1 VGVAVVGKPAETVVR
16 GLAPRGHGGFGSGMR
31 ITGGNARGIPLR
43 VPKGDATRP
52 AMDRLR
58 QSVFS
63 SLGALVVDARFVDLF
78 AGSGSYGLEAW
89 SRGASGGAFV
99 EQGREALECL
109 RTNLAAVA
117 KSMQADAG
125 ACAVSKA
132 DALTWTPADGAR
144 TGLVFCDP
152 PYAMIAEN
160 AQRIFAQFD
169 RLLLPGREGL
179 VVFEMPGELQL
190 AEPGWECVK
199 RLGGGGPR
207 EATACFYR
215 RVAVA

>member
-1 VGVAVVGKPAETVVR
+1 
-16 GLAPRGHGGFGSGMR
+16 MR

-58 QSVFS
+58 QSIFS

-89 SRGASGGAFV
+89 SRGASGGTFV

-109 RTNLAAVA
+109 RTNLEAVA
-117 KSMQADAG
+117 KSLQANAR
-125 ACAVSKA
+125 ACTVSKA
-132 DALTWTPADGAR
+132 DALTWTPPDGGRA
-144 TGLVFCDP
+144 GLIFADP
-152 PYAMIAEN
+152 PYAIIGQQPE
-160 AQRIFAQFD
+160 RFFAQFD
-169 RLLLPGREGL
+169 RLLVPGREGL

-190 AEPGWECVK
+190 AAPGWELVK
-199 RLGGGGPR
+199 RLGGGPR
-207 EATACFYR
+207 EASACFYR
-215 RVAVA
+215 RVSRDVET

>member
-1 VGVAVVGKPAETVVR
+1 
-16 GLAPRGHGGFGSGMR
+16 MR

-58 QSVFS
+58 QAVFS
-63 SLGALVVDARFVDLF
+63 SLGALVVEVRFVDLF
-78 AGSGSYGLEAW
+78 AGSGAYGLEAW

-109 RTNLAAVA
+109 RTNLSAVA
-117 KSMQADAG
+117 KSLRAEER

-132 DALTWTPADGAR
+132 DALTWTPTDGTRA
-144 TGLVFCDP
+144 GLVFCDP
-152 PYAMIAEN
+152 PYAMIRESAV
-160 AQRIFAQFD
+160 RIFAQFD
-169 RLLLPGREGL
+169 RLLQPGREGL
-179 VVFEMPGELQL
+179 AVFEMPGELQL

-199 RLGGGGPR
+199 RLGGGPR

-215 RVAVA
+215 RAAPAATPQAMA

>member
-1 VGVAVVGKPAETVVR
+1 MARACAAGA
-16 GLAPRGHGGFGSGMR
+16 GGFGSGMR

-89 SRGASGGAFV
+89 SRGASGGTFV

-117 KSMQADAG
+117 KSLQAEAR
-125 ACAVSKA
+125 ACGVTKA
-132 DALTWTPADGAR
+132 DALTWTPTDGAR
-144 TGLVFCDP
+144 VGLVFCDP
-152 PYAMIAEN
+152 PYAIIAEN

-179 VVFEMPGELQL
+179 AVFEMPGGLQL

-199 RLGGGGPR
+199 RLGGGDPR
-207 EATACFYR
+207 AATACFYR
-215 RVAVA
+215 RVAAV

>member
-1 VGVAVVGKPAETVVR
+1 
-16 GLAPRGHGGFGSGMR
+16 MR

-63 SLGALVVDARFVDLF
+63 SLGALVVDVRFVDLF

-89 SRGASGGAFV
+89 SRGASGGTFV

-117 KSMQADAG
+117 KSLQADARV
-125 ACAVSKA
+125 CAVSKA
-132 DALTWTPADGAR
+132 DALTWSPPDGAR
-144 TGLVFCDP
+144 AGLVFADP
-152 PYAMIAEN
+152 PYAMIAE
-160 AQRIFAQFD
+160 QPSRFFAQFD
-169 RLLLPGREGL
+169 RLLVPGREGL
-179 VVFEMPGELQL
+179 VVFEMPGDLHL
-190 AEPGWECVK
+190 GEPGWELVK

-215 RVAVA
+215 RVVAATP

>member
-1 VGVAVVGKPAETVVR
+1 MR
-16 GLAPRGHGGFGSGMR
+16 GLAPRGRAGFGSGMR

-63 SLGALVVDARFVDLF
+63 SLGALVVDTRFVDLF

-89 SRGASGGAFV
+89 SRGASGGVFV

-117 KSMQADAG
+117 KSLRADER

-132 DALTWTPADGAR
+132 DALTWSPPDGTRA
-144 TGLVFCDP
+144 GLVFCDP
-152 PYAMIAEN
+152 PYAMIRESAP
-160 AQRIFAQFD
+160 RIFAQFD

-199 RLGGGGPR
+199 RLGGGPR

-215 RVAVA
+215 RVAVAAPQALA

>member
-1 VGVAVVGKPAETVVR
+1 
-16 GLAPRGHGGFGSGMR
+16 MR

-43 VPKGDATRP
+43 VPRGDATRP

-89 SRGASGGAFV
+89 SRGASGGVFV

-109 RTNLAAVA
+109 RTNLSAVA
-117 KSMQADAG
+117 KSLQADTRV
-125 ACAVSKA
+125 CVVSKA
-132 DALTWTPADGAR
+132 DALTWTPPDGAR
-144 TGLVFCDP
+144 AGLVFCDP
-152 PYAMIAEN
+152 PYALIGQHA
-160 AQRIFAQFD
+160 AKIFAQFD

-179 VVFEMPGELQL
+179 AVFEMPGDL
-190 AEPGWECVK
+190 ALEEPGWECVK
-199 RLGGGGPR
+199 RLGGGGPS
-207 EATACFYR
+207 AASACFYR
-215 RVAVA
+215 RAATA

>member
-1 VGVAVVGKPAETVVR
+1 
-16 GLAPRGHGGFGSGMR
+16 MR

-63 SLGALVVDARFVDLF
+63 SLGALVVDLRFVDLF

-89 SRGASGGAFV
+89 SRGASGGTFI

-117 KSMQADAG
+117 KSLQADAR
-125 ACAVSKA
+125 ACTVSKA
-132 DALTWTPADGAR
+132 DALTWTPPDGAR
-144 TGLVFCDP
+144 AGLVFCDP
-152 PYAMIAEN
+152 PYAMIAES
-160 AQRIFAQFD
+160 APRIFAQFD
-169 RLLLPGREGL
+169 RLLLPGREG
-179 VVFEMPGELQL
+179 VAVFEMPGELQIT
-190 AEPGWECVK
+190 EPGWECVK
-199 RLGGGGPR
+199 RLGGGDAR
-207 EATACFYR
+207 AATACFYR
-215 RVAVA
+215 RGAAA

>member
-1 VGVAVVGKPAETVVR
+1 
-16 GLAPRGHGGFGSGMR
+16 MR

-63 SLGALVVDARFVDLF
+63 SLGARAVGVRFVDLF

-89 SRGASGGAFV
+89 SRGASGGVFV

-109 RTNLAAVA
+109 RINLAAVA
-117 KSMQADAG
+117 KSLQADAG
-125 ACAVSKA
+125 ACVVTKA
-132 DALTWTPADGAR
+132 DALAWSPVGDAR
-144 TGLVFCDP
+144 AGLIFADP
-152 PYAMIAEN
+152 PYAIIGQQPA
-160 AQRIFAQFD
+160 RFFAQFD
-169 RLLLPGREGL
+169 RLLVPGGDGL

-190 AEPGWECVK
+190 AEPGWELVK
-199 RLGGGGPR
+199 RLGGGPR
-207 EATACFYR
+207 EASACFYR
-215 RVAVA
+215 RVVAG

>member
-1 VGVAVVGKPAETVVR
+1 
-16 GLAPRGHGGFGSGMR
+16 MR

-58 QSVFS
+58 QAVFS
-63 SLGALVVDARFVDLF
+63 SLGALVVDVRFVDLF
-78 AGSGSYGLEAW
+78 AGSGAYGLEAW
-89 SRGASGGAFV
+89 SRGAVGGVFV

-117 KSMQADAG
+117 KSLRADER

-132 DALTWTPADGAR
+132 DALTWTPPDGAR
-144 TGLVFCDP
+144 AGLVFCDP
-152 PYAMIAEN
+152 PYAMIRES
-160 AQRIFAQFD
+160 AQLIFAQFD

-199 RLGGGGPR
+199 RLGGGPR

-215 RVAVA
+215 RVAAAPQATA

>member
-1 VGVAVVGKPAETVVR
+1 
-16 GLAPRGHGGFGSGMR
+16 MR

-89 SRGASGGAFV
+89 SRGAKGGTFV

-109 RTNLAAVA
+109 RINLAAVA
-117 KSMQADAG
+117 KSLQADAA
-125 ACAVSKA
+125 ACALSKS
-132 DALTWTPADGAR
+132 DALTWEPTDGAR
-144 TGLVFCDP
+144 AGLIFADP
-152 PYAMIAEN
+152 PYAMIAPQ
-160 AQRIFAQFD
+160 AARLFAQFD
-169 RLLLPGREGL
+169 RLLIPGRDGL
-179 VVFEMPGELQL
+179 VVFEMPGELYL
-190 AEPGWECVK
+190 AEPRWELVK
-199 RLGGGGPR
+199 RLGGGPR
-207 EATACFYR
+207 EASACFYR
-215 RVAVA
+215 RVVAA